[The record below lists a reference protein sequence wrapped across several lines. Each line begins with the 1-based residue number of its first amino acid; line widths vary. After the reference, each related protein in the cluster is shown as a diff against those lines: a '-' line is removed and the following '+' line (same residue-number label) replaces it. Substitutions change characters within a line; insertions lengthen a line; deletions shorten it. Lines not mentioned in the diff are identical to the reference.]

1 MQGELLNDL
10 LNTVDSKMFTLVL
23 QLIVVGAL
31 FMWIKD
37 MNGRIV
43 DYVKLRMSEFGRGT
57 KVKVDGYEGHIARI
71 GFNEVEIIVNEDET
85 LLMPV
90 KRFSMATKIIVV
102 PGPKPRRRKSDA

>member
-23 QLIVVGAL
+23 QLIVVGAI

-37 MNGRIV
+37 MNSRIV

-57 KVKVDGYEGHIARI
+57 KVKVGGYEGHIARI
-71 GFNEVEIIVNEDET
+71 GFNEVEIILNEDET

-90 KRFSMATKIIVV
+90 QKFSQSTKVIVI
-102 PGPKPRRRKSDA
+102 PGPKQRRRKTDG